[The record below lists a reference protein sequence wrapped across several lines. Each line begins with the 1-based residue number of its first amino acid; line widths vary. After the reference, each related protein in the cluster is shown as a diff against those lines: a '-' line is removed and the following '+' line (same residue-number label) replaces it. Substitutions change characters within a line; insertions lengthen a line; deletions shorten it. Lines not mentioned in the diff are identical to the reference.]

1 MAGRNEA
8 FRICGSVSEALSY
21 MPCPLQYT
29 EPNTKNDLWVFWS
42 QHNNEFPSVFPS
54 TADTT
59 IYHDT
64 IKEKIASALK
74 NAYISDNFGCWL
86 VQFWAPVT
94 TKDQFF
100 LTTCDLPFGLTK
112 LHEGLCFYRS
122 ECLKF
127 RISIVT
133 ENENQLGPTGR
144 VFKHGLPEMSPD
156 ISRYSAADF
165 PQHSSA
171 FTAGLGNYLAV
182 PVFVPLSNECAG
194 VLEIIGDKKGSF
206 SQDLVQ
212 MVYEMLKKVDLR
224 SSNMYGHP
232 DKKQGIKGLARA
244 LKEIEEQLSFICRTH
259 QLPLAQTWLPI
270 LDRSNVE
277 RFTTTEEQFCICT
290 SAGYEFRA
298 ACDMFHLGKSQGVVG
313 KAFLTRSSCFC
324 SDITQLSMTEY
335 PLAHV
340 AHRVG
345 LHSSFA
351 ICLQSSYT
359 GDYVYL
365 LEFFLPQDNKSDCR
379 SPQTI
384 LNMLLAS
391 MERQFRSFKLA
402 SGQKLGEKLSVEIIP
417 VPSDD
422 GLNSFE
428 ICHSVKPLSD
438 IEAVAIQWFNPLNRL
453 LKSGNTVNIYPENID
468 LTTSSRTSN
477 STTNLTNV
485 RVLTNRV
492 VSNNSEEE
500 SMMKISE
507 GHHRINS
514 VVLQQSVGAKVNGTE
529 TTLAS
534 QSPNSLGT
542 KHLEINDMNYSSD
555 QLESPKVADSHCE
568 ESSGGDQL
576 CHDNTT
582 SLTHAAKPTTQ
593 AAGVQNESI
602 IPRKCPNFLLSG
614 VHADELERLAK
625 VSKLYYREELQSSCE
640 GVQAYEVFDVSSEED
655 ATRMRKPVVPRAIVK
670 GDHPFKTSI
679 TEEIPVSII
688 DEFSKFVQ
696 TKSIRT
702 RRNKVC
708 EKKDDIL
715 EEQFDLGIAS
725 IAERTWFFELH
736 YAGIGINDMHID
748 VIFYYLRKK
757 AKYGNIRMTTTDNYF
772 SSIIEEVYNKSIKDS
787 MNAKNQIFDM
797 IKKLREY
804 VLGFYILC
812 NTPWVF
818 VDYVLMP
825 INVKYAWHW
834 VLGVL
839 SLHDC
844 CIYIYDSMRSPG
856 HDVVIHKALHSFA
869 VMIPLLLNT
878 TTFYQQR
885 SDIATNISHYL
896 GKKDL
901 SEPFALT
908 SVDNLPQQEKTDC
921 GIYCSAFAEY
931 FIEGKKIPVD
941 KNIFDPTRLR
951 TRYGALLYYYGKK
964 KQLEYLVS
972 EDEATG
978 RLDKPCVSKRRNT
991 KTN

>member
-1 MAGRNEA
+1 MAGANKA
-8 FRICGSVSEALSY
+8 FKICSSVSEALSY
-21 MPCPLQYT
+21 MPFSLQYT

-42 QHNNEFPSVFPS
+42 QHNNEFPTVFPS
-54 TADTT
+54 TAYTT

-64 IKEKIASALK
+64 IKEKITSALK

-86 VQFWAPVT
+86 VQFWAPIT
-94 TKDQFF
+94 TNDQIF

-127 RISIVT
+127 RIPIITDCS
-133 ENENQLGPTGR
+133 ENEYRLGPAGR
-144 VFKHGLPEMSPD
+144 VFQHGLPEMSPD
-156 ISRYSAADF
+156 VSRHSANDY
-165 PQHSSA
+165 PQHDLA
-171 FTAGLGNYLAV
+171 AAAGLGNYLAV
-182 PVFVPLSNECAG
+182 PIFEPLSNQCIG

-206 SQDLVQ
+206 SQDFVQ
-212 MVYEMLKKVDLR
+212 MVYEMLNKVDLR

-232 DKKQGIKGLARA
+232 DKKGLRGLERA

-270 LDRSNVE
+270 LDGSNVE

-298 ACDMFHLGKSQGVVG
+298 ACDMFHLGKSQGVVS

-391 MERQFRSFKLA
+391 MKRQFRSFKLA

-438 IEAVAIQWFNPLNRL
+438 IEAVAHPGKIEWFDPLNRL
-453 LKSGNTVNIYPENID
+453 LKCGNTVNICPKNID
-468 LTTSSRTSN
+468 LTTSSRTAN
-477 STTNLTNV
+477 TTTKLTNV
-485 RVLTNRV
+485 RVLTNRA
-492 VSNNSEEE
+492 VSNSSEEE

-514 VVLQQSVGAKVNGTE
+514 VVLQQLVGAKVGTE

-534 QSPNSLGT
+534 QSAPNSLGT
-542 KHLEINDMNYSSD
+542 KHLEINGMNCSSD
-555 QLESPKVADSHCE
+555 HLESAKVADRHCE
-568 ESSGGDQL
+568 ESSGGDQS
-576 CHDNTT
+576 CRDTTT

-614 VHADELERLAK
+614 VRADDLERLAK
-625 VSKLYYREELQSSCE
+625 VSKLYDREELQ
-640 GVQAYEVFDVSSEED
+640 
-655 ATRMRKPVVPRAIVK
+655 
-670 GDHPFKTSI
+670 
-679 TEEIPVSII
+679 
-688 DEFSKFVQ
+688 
-696 TKSIRT
+696 
-702 RRNKVC
+702 
-708 EKKDDIL
+708 
-715 EEQFDLGIAS
+715 
-725 IAERTWFFELH
+725 EL
-736 YAGIGINDMHID
+736 
-748 VIFYYLRKK
+748 L
-757 AKYGNIRMTTTDNYF
+757 
-772 SSIIEEVYNKSIKDS
+772 
-787 MNAKNQIFDM
+787 Q
-797 IKKLREY
+797 KLPE
-804 VLGFYILC
+804 
-812 NTPWVF
+812 N
-818 VDYVLMP
+818 
-825 INVKYAWHW
+825 
-834 VLGVL
+834 
-839 SLHDC
+839 
-844 CIYIYDSMRSPG
+844 
-856 HDVVIHKALHSFA
+856 
-869 VMIPLLLNT
+869 
-878 TTFYQQR
+878 QR
-885 SDIATNISHYL
+885 SDAVSSMVYEANARVRDPVYGCVGAISYL
-896 GKKDL
+896 QNQISFLQMQLAVAQAEVVCMQVTMDMEDPLKL
-901 SEPFALT
+901 QEPLW
-908 SVDNLPQQEKTDC
+908 S
-921 GIYCSAFAEY
+921 
-931 FIEGKKIPVD
+931 
-941 KNIFDPTRLR
+941 
-951 TRYGALLYYYGKK
+951 
-964 KQLEYLVS
+964 
-972 EDEATG
+972 
-978 RLDKPCVSKRRNT
+978 
-991 KTN
+991 

>member
-59 IYHDT
+59 IYHDS

-94 TKDQFF
+94 TKDQVF

-127 RISIVT
+127 RIPIVT
-133 ENENQLGPTGR
+133 DCSENEYRLGPTER

-156 ISRYSAADF
+156 ISRYSVADF
-165 PQHSSA
+165 PQHGSA
-171 FTAGLGNYLAV
+171 LIAGLGNYLAV
-182 PVFVPLSNECAG
+182 PVFEPLSNERAG

-206 SQDLVQ
+206 SQDFVQ
-212 MVYEMLKKVDLR
+212 MVYEMLNKVDLR
-224 SSNMYGHP
+224 SSNIYGHP
-232 DKKQGIKGLARA
+232 DKKQGLRGLERA

-270 LDRSNVE
+270 LDGSSIK
-277 RFTTTEEQFCICT
+277 RFMTTKEQFCICT

-298 ACDMFHLGKSQGVVG
+298 ACDMFHLGKSQGVVS

-324 SDITQLSMTEY
+324 SDITQLSMIEY

-351 ICLQSSYT
+351 MCLQSSYT

-428 ICHSVKPLSD
+428 ICHGVKPLSD
-438 IEAVAIQWFNPLNRL
+438 IEAVARPGKIEWFDPLNRL
-453 LKSGNTVNIYPENID
+453 LKSGNTVHICPESID
-468 LTTSSRTSN
+468 LTTSSRTAN
-477 STTNLTNV
+477 TTTKLTNV

-492 VSNNSEEE
+492 VSNSSEEE

-507 GHHRINS
+507 GHHRINR

-534 QSPNSLGT
+534 QSAPNSLGT
-542 KHLEINDMNYSSD
+542 KHLEINDMNCSSY
-555 QLESPKVADSHCE
+555 QLQSAKVADRHCE
-568 ESSGGDQL
+568 ESSGGET
-576 CHDNTT
+576 TT
-582 SLTHAAKPTTQ
+582 SLTHAAKPATQ
-593 AAGVQNESI
+593 AVGVQNESTV
-602 IPRKCPNFLLSG
+602 PRKCPKFLLSG
-614 VHADELERLAK
+614 VRGDELERLAK
-625 VSKLYYREELQSSCE
+625 VSKFYDRAELQE
-640 GVQAYEVFDVSSEED
+640 FLQKLPEHQRGDAVSSMVYED
-655 ATRMRKPVVPRAIVK
+655 NARVRDPVYGCVGA
-670 GDHPFKTSI
+670 
-679 TEEIPVSII
+679 
-688 DEFSKFVQ
+688 
-696 TKSIRT
+696 
-702 RRNKVC
+702 
-708 EKKDDIL
+708 
-715 EEQFDLGIAS
+715 IAS
-725 IAERTWFFELH
+725 LQNQVSLLQMQLAVAQAEVVCMQMTM
-736 YAGIGINDMHID
+736 DM
-748 VIFYYLRKK
+748 
-757 AKYGNIRMTTTDNYF
+757 
-772 SSIIEEVYNKSIKDS
+772 EEP
-787 MNAKNQIFDM
+787 Q
-797 IKKLREY
+797 KLWE
-804 VLGFYILC
+804 
-812 NTPWVF
+812 
-818 VDYVLMP
+818 
-825 INVKYAWHW
+825 
-834 VLGVL
+834 
-839 SLHDC
+839 
-844 CIYIYDSMRSPG
+844 
-856 HDVVIHKALHSFA
+856 
-869 VMIPLLLNT
+869 PLW
-878 TTFYQQR
+878 
-885 SDIATNISHYL
+885 S
-896 GKKDL
+896 
-901 SEPFALT
+901 
-908 SVDNLPQQEKTDC
+908 
-921 GIYCSAFAEY
+921 
-931 FIEGKKIPVD
+931 
-941 KNIFDPTRLR
+941 
-951 TRYGALLYYYGKK
+951 
-964 KQLEYLVS
+964 
-972 EDEATG
+972 
-978 RLDKPCVSKRRNT
+978 
-991 KTN
+991 